1 MEGRAHLV
9 DNRFPEPEILKPK
22 STFDSLGMDDVSD
35 FPKQKTVQL
44 PESYP
49 YQEGSY
55 RPASLPLYAG
65 YYPINVYLYR
75 GKKYDWCSCGHS
87 WSNPFCNGQCK
98 WILTRNRPVSFNVK
112 ESGYYKLCN
121 CKMSANA
128 PFCNGTH
135 KLVYKWIMK
144 SHKGF
149 FHTGNY
155 ILFFVVAG
163 YWGVKWYQ

>member
-1 MEGRAHLV
+1 
-9 DNRFPEPEILKPK
+9 
-22 STFDSLGMDDVSD
+22 MDDISN
-35 FPKQKTVQL
+35 FPKQTTEPLQ
-44 PESYP
+44 ESYP

-98 WILTRNRPVSFNVK
+98 WVMTRNRPISFNVS

-121 CKMSANA
+121 CKSSANA

-135 KLVYKWIMK
+135 KLVYKWSMK
-144 SHKGF
+144 THRGF
-149 FHTGNY
+149 FHHGSY
-155 ILFFVVAG
+155 LLFFVVAG
-163 YWGVKWYQ
+163 YWGVIWYQ